1 MAESETMSIDTSNEA
16 QDDPLQDLSYDKLEE
31 LVEATLRSN
40 EILKAETFMFDK
52 YTKRIEPKDLG
63 PSQAAA
69 QGFQQSS
76 ISGQDQPTARG
87 NRRRSRSR
95 PSHTDKMQL
104 RAEQKCDIAQREIE
118 EIKEDKSRHEDE
130 SEKIVDNHKAEI
142 EEAELRLGEI
152 RKSHYE
158 FDRDI
163 VKGAVNSQT
172 NKVVAEKV
180 SRYFEDKLRGRETLV
195 GKLRLK
201 NSTLKVQKKKLH
213 MQLKQK
219 EEMGEVLNEVDFQQL
234 KIENSQYLEKIE
246 ERNQDLLRLK
256 LMATNTLQVLNS
268 YKKKLHTLTL
278 ESDRLKQE
286 TGSREEL
293 LTRIDAETKMVEE
306 ERAKAEQINKRY
318 RQQLSDYKVPEVMEY
333 VTEKADLY
341 ELNKKV
347 KSWERKVD
355 IAEMALNTHRKTWSK
370 IQMESGQPR
379 AALYA

>member
-1 MAESETMSIDTSNEA
+1 VET
-16 QDDPLQDLSYDKLEE
+16 
-31 LVEATLRSN
+31 TLRAN
-40 EILKAETFMFDK
+40 EILGAETSMFEK
-52 YTKRIEPKDLG
+52 YIKRIEPRDLD
-63 PSQAAA
+63 AA
-69 QGFQQSS
+69 QPAAQASQSS
-76 ISGQDQPTARG
+76 TTQNAPVGRG
-87 NRRRSRSR
+87 NRNRSRSR
-95 PSHTDKMQL
+95 SSHIDKMQRL
-104 RAEQKCDIAQREIE
+104 RAEQKCDISQREIE
-118 EIKEDKSRHEDE
+118 EIKEDKTRHMEE
-130 SEKIVDNHKAEI
+130 SEKIVDTHKAVM
-142 EEAELRLGEI
+142 EEAELRLAEI

-163 VKGAVNSQT
+163 VKGSVNNQT
-172 NKVVAEKV
+172 SKVVAEKV
-180 SRYFEDKLRGRETLV
+180 TRYFEDKLRGRETLV

-278 ESDRLKQE
+278 ESDRLKTE
-286 TGSREEL
+286 TGSRNEL
-293 LTRIDAETKMVEE
+293 LTRIDAETRMVEE
-306 ERAKAEQINKRY
+306 DRAKAEQINKKY

-333 VTEKADLY
+333 VTEKAGLY

-355 IAEMALNTHRKTWSK
+355 IAEMALNTHRKSWAK
-370 IQMESGQPR
+370 IQIESQTNSQ
-379 AALYA
+379 LLV